1 MFRYLRACLPAADLQ
16 PYDPISEFP
25 PPRGTAWPV
34 AGWIGMRS
42 RVQRKSMD
50 QGDFL
55 LLAMILLG
63 PFIMVAGLMTILIR

>member
-1 MFRYLRACLPAADLQ
+1 
-16 PYDPISEFP
+16 
-25 PPRGTAWPV
+25 
-34 AGWIGMRS
+34 
-42 RVQRKSMD
+42 MD